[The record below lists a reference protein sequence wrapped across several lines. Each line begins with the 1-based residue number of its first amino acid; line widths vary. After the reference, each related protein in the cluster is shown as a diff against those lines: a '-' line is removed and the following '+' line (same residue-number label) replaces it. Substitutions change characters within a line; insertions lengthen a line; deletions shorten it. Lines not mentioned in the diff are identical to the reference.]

1 MILDNSDDETDSV
14 EWIKDTDKINDS
26 KTLVEIFD
34 CGCCDDCM
42 CDYMTDC
49 INCKCSCCS
58 NIDDN
63 DFDLED
69 DKKEIDYTILDFTID
84 VVESKDKERKV
95 KIGLNLNLDLAKS
108 AASFSVLKLL
118 KSDDKLSNCSKA
130 SSP

>member
-63 DFDLED
+63 DFDMED

-95 KIGLNLNLDLAKS
+95 KIGLNLNLENKRTLNINLDIKS
-108 AASFSVLKLL
+108 ALYLQIADELIK
-118 KSDDKLSNCSKA
+118 K
-130 SSP
+130 

>member
-1 MILDNSDDETDSV
+1 
-14 EWIKDTDKINDS
+14 
-26 KTLVEIFD
+26 
-34 CGCCDDCM
+34 M

-63 DFDLED
+63 DFDIED

-95 KIGLNLNLDLAKS
+95 KIGLNLNLENKRTLNINLDIKS
-108 AASFSVLKLL
+108 ALYLQIADELIK
-118 KSDDKLSNCSKA
+118 K
-130 SSP
+130 